1 MSKNI
6 FVPQSEHSES
16 PFYFAVVDAVF
27 DDGVSLILNGEDTAT
42 SKHYQL
48 LKPVSVAKGDKVLCA
63 KTGKTSYVVLG
74 ALGTPLS
81 PFHSGD
87 KISFFGNTPVA
98 KAGGISTIST
108 SGTDTVKIKRLVE
121 GWNYLIKALDYR
133 GYGLID

>member
-6 FVPQSEHSES
+6 FVPQSEHFES

-74 ALGTPLS
+74 ALGTPSS
-81 PFHSGD
+81 PFHSGN
-87 KISFFGNTPVA
+87 KISFFGNKPVA
-98 KAGGISTIST
+98 RVGDISTIST
-108 SGTDTVKIKRLVE
+108 GGTDTVKISRLITY
-121 GWNYLIKALDYR
+121 WNRLIMALDYR